1 MRVHVFLYSF
11 VVFLGV
17 CCVDEVIS
25 TDKDIESSSQE
36 IDHQMEFATLNKRRY
51 GDDDFQKRLRYFIGK
66 RSDTGDKEKRMRY
79 LLGKRFA
86 FDGNVNKRLR
96 YFLGKRD
103 LSETGK
109 RTRYFIGKRSD
120 ELSRNNLEKKMIHI
134 LEKQESDKVSPGLEK
149 RMRYFLGKRMRY
161 FLGKRADGAT
171 SNSDSENESSKR
183 MRYFLGKRDGTRYF
197 LGKRF
202 RYFLG

>member
-1 MRVHVFLYSF
+1 MRVPVFLYSF

-36 IDHQMEFATLNKRRY
+36 IDHQRDFATLNKRRY

-103 LSETGK
+103 FSDTKK
-109 RTRYFIGKRSD
+109 RTKRSD
-120 ELSRNNLEKKMIHI
+120 ELGSHDLEQNMRHI
-134 LEKQESDKVSPGLEK
+134 LEKQESDKVNPGLEK

-161 FLGKRADGAT
+161 FLGKRANSAT
-171 SNSDSENESSKR
+171 SNSDSQNESSKR
-183 MRYFLGKRDGTRYF
+183 TRYFLGKRDGTRYF

>member
-1 MRVHVFLYSF
+1 MRVPVFLYSF

-36 IDHQMEFATLNKRRY
+36 IDHQRDFATLNKRRY

-103 LSETGK
+103 FSDTKK
-109 RTRYFIGKRSD
+109 RTRYFIEKRSD
-120 ELSRNNLEKKMIHI
+120 ELGSHDLEQNMRHI
-134 LEKQESDKVSPGLEK
+134 LENRNLIKLILDWRKECAI
-149 RMRYFLGKRMRY
+149 FLAR
-161 FLGKRADGAT
+161 
-171 SNSDSENESSKR
+171 E
-183 MRYFLGKRDGTRYF
+183 
-197 LGKRF
+197 
-202 RYFLG
+202 

>member
-1 MRVHVFLYSF
+1 MRVPVFLYSF

-36 IDHQMEFATLNKRRY
+36 IDHQRDFATLNKRRY

-103 LSETGK
+103 FSDTKK
-109 RTRYFIGKRSD
+109 RTRYFIEKRSD
-120 ELSRNNLEKKMIHI
+120 ELGSHDLEQNMRHI
-134 LEKQESDKVSPGLEK
+134 LEKQESDKVNPGLEK

-161 FLGKRADGAT
+161 FLGKRANSAT
-171 SNSDSENESSKR
+171 SNSDSQNESSKR
-183 MRYFLGKRDGTRYF
+183 TRDR
-197 LGKRF
+197 KSVV
-202 RYFLG
+202 